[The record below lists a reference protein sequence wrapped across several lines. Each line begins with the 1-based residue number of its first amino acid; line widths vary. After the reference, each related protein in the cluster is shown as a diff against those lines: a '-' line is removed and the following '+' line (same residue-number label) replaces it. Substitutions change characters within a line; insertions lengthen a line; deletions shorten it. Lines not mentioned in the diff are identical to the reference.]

1 MARSTGVYATDQT
14 AGKELR
20 EDLLDVITNLS
31 PTQTP
36 LYTGLQKSKASQSVH
51 QWLRDEISRPTTVSA
66 SQEGDEVSFSD
77 LTPPSRES
85 NYVQEIMQPYKVSQK
100 QIDSTNAGYK
110 DALAYHQAKAI
121 KIWKLKAEYALINGT
136 GNSGASGVAWEMT
149 GLRKC
154 LTTNFVSYASGTT
167 ITETRLNDILELAWD
182 DVEEDT
188 FELYT
193 SITGKREISAFTAGS
208 VKNVNAADRR
218 LVNAVDVYESDVAKM
233 VKLFGHR
240 DMKAS
245 SGGIYD
251 IVAIQPKAFA
261 VAHLRAPEI
270 RDYPSTGAFK
280 AGYIYGSLTL
290 EFRQEKAGVRA
301 VGLRKNG

>member
-1 MARSTGVYATDQT
+1 MARSTGVYATDNT

-20 EDLLDVITNLS
+20 EDLLDIITNLS
-31 PTQTP
+31 PKKTP
-36 LYTGLQKSKASQSVH
+36 LYSGLQKSTATQSVH
-51 QWLRDEISRPTTVSA
+51 QWLRDDTSRATSVSA

-77 LTPPSRES
+77 LTPPSRVS
-85 NYVQEIMQPYKVSQK
+85 NYVQEIIQPYKVSQK

-110 DALAYHQAKAI
+110 DALAYQQAKALAV
-121 KIWKLKAEYALINGT
+121 WKMKAEYALINGT
-136 GNSGASGVAWEMT
+136 GTSGASGVAWEMT

-193 SITGKREISAFTAGS
+193 SISGKREISNFTSGTTKYTDATD
-208 VKNVNAADRR
+208 KR
-218 LVNAVDVYESDVAKM
+218 LINAVDVYESDVAKM
-233 VKLFGHR
+233 VKLFAHR
-240 DMKAS
+240 DMAAT

-261 VAHLRAPEI
+261 VAHLRAPEV
-270 RDYPSTGAFK
+270 RDYPATGPFK

-290 EFRQEKAGVRA
+290 EYRQEKAGVRA
-301 VGLRKNG
+301 VNLRKNN